1 MFYLFNS
8 NFTHKLIYST
18 VFITFAVNS
27 VPQIYADEYY
37 SGVNDVWIIMK
48 ITNLV
53 EDLKANKKN
62 PNRMINTLVDILN
75 EGKNAY
81 GIRFDLDAAMNQIIS
96 QIKAQNLPV
105 PVHRLGNIRD
115 RIQKRMKEVKCQLD
129 YIDVIKDIEGIDFND
144 SEYLGTIYNCENNSH
159 NIDPDKIPAE
169 LVWGVCVS
177 LTGIFLMALPIPVCK
192 TWGATL
198 LALGVGSCANVIC
211 KEIDDKDE

>member
-1 MFYLFNS
+1 MFHLFNH
-8 NFTHKLIYST
+8 NFTHKFIYSF
-18 VFITFAVNS
+18 VFASFTLNS
-27 VPQIYADEYY
+27 VPHIYAEEYY
-37 SGVNDVWIIMK
+37 SGVNDAWVIMK
-48 ITNLV
+48 IATLV
-53 EDLKANKKN
+53 ENLKSNKKN
-62 PNRMINTLVDILN
+62 PNRMINTLVDILS

-81 GIRFDLDAAMNQIIS
+81 GIRFDLDAAMNQIAN
-96 QIKAQNLPV
+96 QIKSQNLPV
-105 PVHRLGNIRD
+105 PMHRFGNIRD
-115 RIQKRMKEVKCQLD
+115 RIQKRMKDVKCQLD

-144 SEYLGTIYNCENNSH
+144 NDRLWNFANDNNSQ